1 MQAVLGAALPIFGLI
16 LTGYLSGVLRV
27 LSRTA
32 ADSLNTF
39 VILLALPALI
49 FGAMARINAD
59 QIRQV
64 GFALAYGGSA
74 TAIFAV
80 GFWLSRRGLGSVAQA
95 TIEGLDASYNNVGFM
110 GIPLCLIVFGP
121 EGLPAAIIA
130 TLFTACIQFLAA
142 IMLIEADRRRGV
154 SVHLR
159 VGRVLASLL
168 RNPLFLAPIAGL
180 AMGLSGIGLP
190 LPVARY
196 ADLLGAS
203 AAPCALICIGLV
215 LAQETLDR
223 RELPK
228 IGVLVAL
235 KLLLQP
241 ALAALLVFH
250 VFAMP
255 PVWASVAVI
264 LSALPTGPGAFALA
278 KLYDLEPG
286 VTSGTILVSH
296 LASVVTLS
304 AVLAWLV

>member
-1 MQAVLGAALPIFGLI
+1 MQTVLNAAFPIFGLI
-16 LTGYLSGVLRV
+16 LIGYLSGLFRV
-27 LSRTA
+27 FSKTA
-32 ADSLNTF
+32 ADSINAF
-39 VILLALPALI
+39 VIVLALPALI
-49 FGAMARINAD
+49 FVAMARINAD
-59 QIRQV
+59 QLRQV
-64 GFALAYGGSA
+64 GFALAYAGSA
-74 TAIFAV
+74 VVIFGV
-80 GFWLSRRGLGSVAQA
+80 GFWLSRRKAGSVAQA

-110 GIPLCLIVFGP
+110 GIPLCQIVFGQ

-130 TLFTACIQFLAA
+130 TLFTACVQFLGA
-142 IMLIEADRRRGV
+142 IMLIEADRRRGL
-154 SVHLR
+154 SVR
-159 VGRVLASLL
+159 RRFGRVLTSLL
-168 RNPLFLAPIAGL
+168 RNPLFLAPLAGL
-180 AMGLSGIGLP
+180 CVGLSGLSLP
-190 LPVARY
+190 LPVARSG
-196 ADLLGAS
+196 DLLGAA

-215 LAQETLDR
+215 LAQETLDL

-286 VTSGTILVSH
+286 LTSGTILVSH
-296 LASVVTLS
+296 LVSVVTLS